1 MSQMVVGLV
10 QVDLKLDGV
19 ASLKDKRHIVR
30 SLVERIRRDFQVSI
44 SEVDDHDLWGNA
56 TLGIAH
62 VPNDATFVES
72 VLAKVTQVIEDR
84 PEVEIMGQ
92 WQEIERR

>member
-1 MSQMVVGLV
+1 MVVGLM
-10 QVDLKLDGV
+10 QIDLRLEGV

-56 TLGIAH
+56 TLGVAF
-62 VPNDATFVES
+62 VSNDATFVES
-72 VLAKVTQVIEDR
+72 VLAKVVQAVEDL
-84 PEVEIMGQ
+84 PEVEIVGQ